1 MAKPD
6 GFMLFPRE
14 LPEDRSAEERIRDY
28 DEFHRIFSDEKQR
41 RQAARCMDCGI
52 PFCHAGRIVENATTG
67 CPIHNLIPE
76 WNELLYKGRYK
87 EAYDRLMKTNNFPE
101 FTGRVCPAPCEDA
114 CTVGIYD
121 PMVTIKQNEVH
132 IIEKAFEEGL
142 VEPCIPAVRSGKKV
156 AVIGSGPAGLA
167 CADQLN
173 RAGHTIDVFEKADRP
188 GGLLM
193 YGIPNMKLHK
203 SIIRRRV
210 DLMERSGIRFLLGI
224 EAGKDPS
231 IEELL
236 SDYDAV
242 VFCCGAEKP
251 RDLNV
256 EGRALSGI
264 HFAMDFLTE
273 NTRTLLSASP
283 ASPGAAADATGAGGA
298 CAGDL
303 CAEGK
308 DVVVIGGGDTG
319 TDCVAT
325 CVRHGAKSVRQLEIM
340 PKPPETRTEDN
351 PWPQWRKIL
360 RTDYGH
366 EEAIC
371 RYGND
376 PRTFETTA
384 ESFIGK
390 KDRVTA
396 VRTVRIAWENGEDGR
411 LCPIPVPETGE
422 EVKADMV
429 LLAMGFVGPRD
440 SIFEN
445 TGLRRNARGNIM
457 TENDSYAT
465 DIPGVFAAGDAR
477 RGQSLVVWAIH
488 EGRGAARACDCYLS
502 GHSELPQ

>member
-14 LPEDRSAEERIRDY
+14 LPLDRSADERIRDY

-52 PFCHAGRIVENATTG
+52 PFCHAGRIVEKATTG

-76 WNELLYKGRYK
+76 WNELLYKGRWE
-87 EAYDRLMKTNNFPE
+87 EAYARLMKTNNFPE

-114 CTVGIYD
+114 CTVGLYD

-132 IIEKAFEEGL
+132 IIEKAFLEGF
-142 VEPCIPAVRSGKKV
+142 VEPYIPPIRTGKKV

-173 RAGHTIDVFEKADRP
+173 RAGHTIDVLEKADRP

-193 YGIPNMKLHK
+193 YGIPNMKLDK
-203 SIIRRRV
+203 TIVLRRIH
-210 DLMERSGIRFLLGI
+210 LMERSGIRFLLNT
-224 EAGKDPS
+224 EAGRDKT

-251 RDLNV
+251 RDLDV
-256 EGRALSGI
+256 EGRSLSGI
-264 HFAMDFLTE
+264 YFAMDFLTE
-273 NTRTLLSASP
+273 NTRTLLA
-283 ASPGAAADATGAGGA
+283 APGAAGAPADAIGAGG
-298 CAGDL
+298 CAADL
-303 CAEGK
+303 RAQDK
-308 DVVVIGGGDTG
+308 NVVVIGGGDTG

-360 RTDYGH
+360 RTDYGQ
-366 EEAIC
+366 EEAIY
-371 RYGND
+371 RFGED
-376 PRTFETTA
+376 PRNFETTVT
-384 ESFIGK
+384 SFLGK
-390 KDRVTA
+390 AGHVSGVK
-396 VRTVRIAWENGEDGR
+396 TVHVAWNQGEDGAYR
-411 LCPIPVPETGE
+411 FAPVPGTE
-422 EVKADMV
+422 EQLEADIV
-429 LLAMGFVGPRD
+429 LLAMGFLGPTD
-440 SIFEN
+440 ATFEN
-445 TGLRRNARGNIM
+445 TGLRRNNRGNIA
-457 TENDSYAT
+457 TENDTYAT

-477 RGQSLVVWAIH
+477 RGQSLVVWAIR
-488 EGRGAARACDCYLS
+488 EGRQAARACDCYLS